1 MYVSNYTHV
10 LHAKAKYFFTPF
22 SPWKSA
28 LSAKR
33 WFKTRSRS
41 RTAELKDLAVTRGQT
56 MVQKRPN
63 DRSSHRNGTIQNCQL
78 FVPVT
83 ELEGIGVIPG
93 QERGFDGRPWGG
105 WRR

>member
-10 LHAKAKYFFTPF
+10 PHAKAKYFFTPF

-63 DRSSHRNGTIQNCQL
+63 DRSSHSGCQDVCQS
-78 FVPVT
+78 FVPIASRVHMS
-83 ELEGIGVIPG
+83 
-93 QERGFDGRPWGG
+93 
-105 WRR
+105 